1 MKKYLWILILTL
13 VVLIGLSVVQTQ
25 KVLAYD
31 CVGQPQNCTDGK
43 FDKEKW
49 CMNREDKE
57 AGVDGGAG
65 SVCCGAGDKNCKSPC
80 WTSYCEED
88 ECIKFE
94 SCDAF
99 ENGITHAHG
108 CDWVK
113 LDANGNLV
121 YSHGIPTMNI
131 SSRAMYLLW
140 RLAGC
145 PHTHPAYG
153 TTDADKCFNIM
164 QTFPQAHGSHPCITD
179 ADCTTT
185 TTTKGSTN
193 CNTGETNPH
202 YTCDNVNT
210 YDSSSK
216 SYTNVYCV
224 KKNWCGVTNCNTKDN
239 KTTIKDMF
247 IEGVW
252 IKDANY
258 YHNDKCT
265 PCPAG
270 QTYPHTECETKS
282 IYYQKGAYKYKYI
295 YETCK
300 EINSCGVDECDFSKN
315 TYEQIGNMWVVESA
329 ECKAKTDTTTTT
341 TTTTTT
347 APSDPDNKIYI
358 CDPNSE
364 NISGYGQCILVN
376 KNQYTTFRRCSN
388 KNDKVKI
395 TETECKPNNASGS
408 TCIKIE
414 SYNTDCVIPTT
425 TSSTKPVNYC
435 HISFLH
441 FKDNK
446 DNEYDTYS
454 IFSKPENGILSNP
467 KLEYTANYCSE
478 CKLEI
483 TPSIDLFINEN
494 SDVFGNLIGNLIEGY
509 ANRYVFMKSPFN
521 DKSISLNIKSLKP
534 DKYTITL
541 TCTDPETDNIQT
553 KSIKLSIF
561 PTLRWREVVP
571 VIQTR

>member
-1 MKKYLWILILTL
+1 MKKYLWIFILMLI
-13 VVLIGLSVVQTQ
+13 VLIGLTTIPSQ
-25 KVLAYD
+25 KALAYD
-31 CVGQPQNCTDGK
+31 CTANPENCTDGK
-43 FDKEKW
+43 FDRKKW
-49 CMNREDKE
+49 CDNTGKN
-57 AGVDGGAG
+57 GGAG
-65 SVCCGAGDKNCKSPC
+65 SVCCGTSGKTCKSPC

-99 ENGITHAHG
+99 KNGITHAHG

-140 RLAGC
+140 RLSGC

-153 TTDADKCFNIM
+153 TTDAEKCFNIM

-179 ADCTTT
+179 ADCITT
-185 TTTKGSTN
+185 TTTKGSTK
-193 CNTGETNPH
+193 CNAGETNPH

-210 YDSSSK
+210 YNSSTK

-247 IEGVW
+247 IEGIW
-252 IKDANY
+252 IKNANY

-265 PCPAG
+265 PCPVG

-282 IYYQKGAYKYKYI
+282 IYYQEGPYKKKYI

-300 EINSCGVDECDFSKN
+300 EINSCGIDECDFSKN

-329 ECKAKTDTTTTT
+329 ECKAKTTTTTITTTTT
-341 TTTTTT
+341 TTTKD
-347 APSDPDNKIYI
+347 PSNPGNNIYVCDPD
-358 CDPNSE
+358 SE
-364 NISGYGQCILVN
+364 NVGGYGQCILVDKDKYIN
-376 KNQYTTFRRCSN
+376 YKRCSN
-388 KNDKVKI
+388 KNNKVKI
-395 TETECKPNNASGS
+395 TETECTPSNSSGR
-408 TCIKIE
+408 TCVKIE
-414 SYNTDCVIPTT
+414 TYNTDCVIPSTT
-425 TSSTKPVNYC
+425 TSIKQPDYC
-435 HISFLH
+435 RISFLH
-441 FKDNK
+441 FQDSNK
-446 DNEYDTYS
+446 NEFETYS
-454 IFSKPENGILSNP
+454 IFTKPDNGILSDP
-467 KLEYTANYCSE
+467 KLEYTADHCSE

-483 TPSIDLFINEN
+483 TPSISAFLSTN
-494 SDVFGNLIGNLIEGY
+494 SSVFGNLTGELIEGY
-509 ANRYVFMKSPFN
+509 TNRYTFMKSSFN
-521 DKSISLNIKSLKP
+521 NQAISLNISELKP

-541 TCTDPETDNIQT
+541 TCIDPETGNVQT
-553 KSIKLSIF
+553 KSVKLSIF